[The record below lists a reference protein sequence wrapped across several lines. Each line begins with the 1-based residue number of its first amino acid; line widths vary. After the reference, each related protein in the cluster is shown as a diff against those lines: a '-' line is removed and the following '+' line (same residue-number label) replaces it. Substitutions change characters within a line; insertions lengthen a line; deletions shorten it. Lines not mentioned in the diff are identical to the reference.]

1 MAVLWGCGGPTACAL
16 VSLSLIHLLVRPLVR
31 SCAST
36 WLRTRLQ
43 QRQHHSPTPTHQH
56 VARQAI
62 RSSQSAAEPRSHLI
76 LLSRTLSTSPPPRRG
91 KLRLKG
97 SQQLT
102 SCRAGPRG
110 PRGVGTWVSA
120 LPPLDPAGG
129 GGAGPWATCS
139 PGGHGATWLPGSSSG
154 FLKDRHGGEG
164 QGMGSSVTQPP
175 DLSLRLRQQQLPLP
189 QNLAEDGGRR
199 GRAFIYI
206 SPAGA
211 KRAQADTSSRNPGR
225 GGRVSHLGLLGG
237 RGAARAW
244 GGGQTPGRLTLP
256 SSTHK

>member
-1 MAVLWGCGGPTACAL
+1 M
-16 VSLSLIHLLVRPLVR
+16 
-31 SCAST
+31 
-36 WLRTRLQ
+36 
-43 QRQHHSPTPTHQH
+43 
-56 VARQAI
+56 
-62 RSSQSAAEPRSHLI
+62 
-76 LLSRTLSTSPPPRRG
+76 
-91 KLRLKG
+91 
-97 SQQLT
+97 
-102 SCRAGPRG
+102 
-110 PRGVGTWVSA
+110 GTWVSA

-139 PGGHGATWLPGSSSG
+139 PGGHGATWLPGNSSG

-237 RGAARAW
+237 RPDPGEADTSKLNTQMRWRLRVRLGAWGLNELPSWQQLKLMGSRGG
-244 GGGQTPGRLTLP
+244 GGGQPALPESERAAPEGARDRACCVLPADPSALWASVSLTA
-256 SSTHK
+256 K